1 MYTGWYVFYHSLM
14 ESLVQSS
21 LLSDAL
27 IAELLSCVHRSQ
39 ILVKSPSVGVK
50 TDPEHSRTM
59 FWELNQHVDR
69 ERSQNQY
76 GTPLN
81 TKSHWHPLAIDA
93 SLIHL
98 NNFPNTLA
106 SWDLLTW
113 HSAQIGIVLG
123 TQRGLNGMRKA
134 GRHRWTSRH
143 VDDHPFQRVP
153 ARHDYI
159 MKMIHWSMPKWF
171 TMPVIGVMT
180 CNDNVLHC
188 GSKHLMI
195 LV

>member
-1 MYTGWYVFYHSLM
+1 MYTGWSYWYVFYHSLM
-14 ESLVQSS
+14 QSLVQSS

-39 ILVKSPSVGVK
+39 RLVKSPSVGVK

-143 VDDHPFQRVP
+143 VDDHPFQHVP
-153 ARHDYI
+153 ARHDMAWLYNENDPLI
-159 MKMIHWSMPKWF
+159 HAQMIHHACDWR
-171 TMPVIGVMT
+171 
-180 CNDNVLHC
+180 NDC